1 MCKKREIAPGR
12 ARVFNLDLEAQTG
25 GDAPGRP
32 WFLIFPEKFR
42 GEVFDTG
49 GRDGGP
55 EVGQFAAAG

>member
-1 MCKKREIAPGR
+1 MCKKREIALGR
-12 ARVFNLDLEAQTG
+12 TWVFNLARETQTG
-25 GDAPGRP
+25 GNAPERP
-32 WFLIFPEKFR
+32 RFLVFPEKFR